1 MQTVDIARLHDETES
16 IVVSASQ
23 EDVAVTIKGKVVAIL
38 SRPQEIPG
46 RREYLREREQRLAS
60 VKLIGDQEYDSA
72 IGISE
77 DRDRA

>member
-1 MQTVDIARLHDETES
+1 MQTVDIARLREETES
-16 IVVSASQ
+16 VVAIAEQ

-38 SRPQEIPG
+38 TRPQEILE

-60 VKLIGDQEYDSA
+60 VKLIGDAEYDSA

-77 DRDRA
+77 DREGR